1 MAMEPPRETVR
12 EREIIE
18 RDPGGGPWG
27 VIAAIIGAVVLV
39 LLIWFLFAGMRDTGD
54 GTDIEVPD
62 QIEVDVNDGGDAGG
76 GDADAGGGDAGGDA
90 GADAGT
96 DAGAGGGS

>member
-1 MAMEPPRETVR
+1 MATERPRETVR

-27 VIAAIIGAVVLV
+27 VIAAIVGAVVLV
-39 LLIWFLFAGMRDTGD
+39 LLIWFLFAGMGDTGG

-62 QIEVDVNDGGDAGG
+62 QIEVDIDDGAGG
-76 GDADAGGGDAGGDA
+76 GGADAGGDTG
-90 GADAGT
+90 GADAGGA
-96 DAGAGGGS
+96 DAGGSS